1 MSSVWLVKNTEGSRI
16 AQHSSI
22 VGGSTAKRV
31 ISCPGSV
38 ALVQQM
44 PPKPSS
50 KYADEGTL
58 LHNVIAEILT
68 TDQAPEDYLGMVY
81 EGITLDQDL
90 IDAKLRPALDALN
103 DIDPDKTME
112 YAVEQVVGFGDLLPG
127 VFGSADLI
135 GRLGD
140 RAIVL
145 DWKFGS
151 GVAVDVE
158 ENAQAMFYAAAAMR
172 TPETAWAFE
181 GAAEIE
187 CIIVQPPSVKRWVTT
202 FDRIAQFERELLIAV
217 KAAQLPDAPLSSGD
231 HCRWCAAKPV
241 CPVMTGVVDRALK
254 NKLHAIDAA
263 QIGVYLKQAELLEAW
278 ISGVNELAY
287 QMLDEGLSVPGY
299 KLVPKRS
306 TRKWIDDE
314 AALSALER
322 LGLDAKELVETSVV
336 SPAKAEKL
344 LKKQKI
350 ALPADLVVSISTGN
364 TLTTEDDPRPAV
376 MQIGKQLAS
385 ALGKLV

>member
-1 MSSVWLVKNTEGSRI
+1 M
-16 AQHSSI
+16 AQHSNI

-31 ISCPGSV
+31 IACPGSV

-44 PPKPSS
+44 PAKPSS

-68 TDQAPEDYLGMVY
+68 SIRKPESYLGTTY

-90 IDAKLRPALDALN
+90 MDTKLKPALAALDA
-103 DIDPDKTME
+103 IDPDMDME
-112 YAVEQVVGFGDLLPG
+112 YVVENVVGFGDVLPD

-140 RAIVL
+140 RAIIL

-172 TPETAWAFE
+172 TEATKWAFE
-181 GAAEIE
+181 GATEIE

-202 FDRIAQFERELLIAV
+202 FDRIAQFERELLISV
-217 KAAQLPDAPLSSGD
+217 KTALRPDAPLASGD

-241 CPVMTGVVDRALK
+241 CPVMTGAVDRALK
-254 NKLHAIDAA
+254 NKLHALDASR
-263 QIGVYLKQAELLEAW
+263 IGEYLKMAELLEAW

-299 KLVPKRS
+299 KLVPKRA
-306 TRKWIDDE
+306 TRKWIDDDKAL
-314 AALSALER
+314 AALEG
-322 LGLDAKELVETSVV
+322 LGLPTTELVETSVI

-344 LKKQKI
+344 LKKQKLP
-350 ALPADLVVSISTGN
+350 LPAELVVAISTGN
-364 TLTTEDDPRPAV
+364 TLATEDDPRPAV
-376 MQIGKQLAS
+376 LRIGKQLSS
-385 ALGKLV
+385 ALGKMV

>member
-1 MSSVWLVKNTEGSRI
+1 M
-16 AQHSSI
+16 AQHSTI

-31 ISCPGSV
+31 MACPGSV
-38 ALVQQM
+38 KLVQQM

-58 LHNVIAEILT
+58 LHDVIADILT
-68 TDQAPEDYLGMVY
+68 TDRRPESYLGTVY
-81 EGITLDQDL
+81 EDITLDLDL
-90 IDAKLRPALDALN
+90 FDTKLRPALDALN
-103 DIDPDKTME
+103 EIDPNKEME
-112 YAVEQVVGFGDLLPG
+112 YAVEQVVGFDTALPG

-172 TPETAWAFE
+172 TPATMWAFQD
-181 GAAEIE
+181 ATEIE
-187 CIIVQPPSVKRWVTT
+187 CIIVQPPYVKRWVTT
-202 FDRIAQFERELLIAV
+202 PARIASFERELVLAV
-217 KAAQLPDAPLSSGD
+217 RGAMLPDAPLASGD

-241 CPVMTGVVDRALK
+241 CPLMTGAVDRALK

-299 KLVPKRS
+299 KLVPKRG

-314 AALSALER
+314 VALSALER
-322 LGLDAKELVETSVV
+322 LGLDKQELVETTVV

-350 ALPADLVVSISTGN
+350 ALPATLVVAISTGN
-364 TLTTEDDPRPAV
+364 TLATEDDPRPAV
-376 MQIGKQLAS
+376 VQIGKQLAA

>member
-1 MSSVWLVKNTEGSRI
+1 M
-16 AQHSSI
+16 AQHSTI
-22 VGGSTAKRV
+22 VGGSPAKRV
-31 ISCPGSV
+31 MACPGSV
-38 ALVQQM
+38 KLVQQM
-44 PPKPSS
+44 PEKPSS

-68 TDQAPEDYLGMVY
+68 TDRTPESYLGTVY

-103 DIDPDKTME
+103 EIDPNKEME
-112 YAVEQVVGFGDLLPG
+112 YAVEQVVGFDTALPG
-127 VFGSADLI
+127 VFGSADLL
-135 GRLGD
+135 GRLGN

-172 TPETAWAFE
+172 TPATMWAFQ
-181 GAAEIE
+181 GATEIE
-187 CIIVQPPSVKRWVTT
+187 CIIVQPPYVKRWVTYPS
-202 FDRIAQFERELLIAV
+202 RIASFERELVLAV
-217 KAAQLPDAPLSSGD
+217 RGAMLSDAPLSSGD

-241 CPVMTGVVDRALK
+241 CPLMTGAVDRALK
-254 NKLHAIDAA
+254 NKLRAIDAA

-314 AALSALER
+314 VALSALER
-322 LGLDAKELVETSVV
+322 LGLDAKELVETTVV

-350 ALPADLVVSISTGN
+350 PLPADLVVSISTGN
-364 TLTTEDDPRPAV
+364 TLATEDDPRPAV

-385 ALGKLV
+385 VLGKLV

>member
-1 MSSVWLVKNTEGSRI
+1 M
-16 AQHSSI
+16 AQHSTI

-31 ISCPGSV
+31 IACPGSV
-38 ALVQQM
+38 KLVQQM
-44 PPKPSS
+44 PEKPSS

-58 LHNVIAEILT
+58 LHDVIAEILT
-68 TDQAPEDYLGMVY
+68 TDRTPESYLGTVY
-81 EGITLDQDL
+81 EDITLDQDL

-103 DIDPDKTME
+103 EIDPNKEME
-112 YAVEQVVGFGDLLPG
+112 YAVEQVVGFDTALPG

-135 GRLGD
+135 GRLGN

-172 TPETAWAFE
+172 TPATMWAFQ
-181 GAAEIE
+181 GATEIE
-187 CIIVQPPSVKRWVTT
+187 CIIVQPPSVKRWVTYPS
-202 FDRIAQFERELLIAV
+202 RIAQFERELVLAV
-217 KAAQLPDAPLSSGD
+217 RGAMLPDAPLASGD

-241 CPVMTGVVDRALK
+241 CPVMTGAVDRALK
-254 NKLHAIDAA
+254 NKLHAIDAGR
-263 QIGVYLKQAELLEAW
+263 IGEYLKMAELLEAW

-299 KLVPKRS
+299 KLVPKRA

-314 AALSALER
+314 VALQALER
-322 LGLDAKELVETSVV
+322 LGLTTEELVETTVV

-344 LKKQKI
+344 LKKQK
-350 ALPADLVVSISTGN
+350 LPLPTTLVVAISTGN
-364 TLTTEDDPRPAV
+364 TLVPEDDPRPAAV
-376 MQIGKQLAS
+376 QIGRQLAA
-385 ALGKLV
+385 ALGNLV

>member
-1 MSSVWLVKNTEGSRI
+1 
-16 AQHSSI
+16 
-22 VGGSTAKRV
+22 
-31 ISCPGSV
+31 
-38 ALVQQM
+38 
-44 PPKPSS
+44 
-50 KYADEGTL
+50 
-58 LHNVIAEILT
+58 
-68 TDQAPEDYLGMVY
+68 
-81 EGITLDQDL
+81 L
-90 IDAKLRPALDALN
+90 IDAKLRPALDAL
-103 DIDPDKTME
+103 DEIDPDKEME
-112 YAVEQVVGFGDLLPG
+112 YAVEQVVGFGTALPG

-172 TPETAWAFE
+172 TPATMWAFQ
-181 GAAEIE
+181 GATEIE
-187 CIIVQPPSVKRWVTT
+187 CIIVQPPYVKRWVTT

-217 KAAQLPDAPLSSGD
+217 KTAQLPDAPLASGD
-231 HCRWCAAKPV
+231 HCRWCAAKPT
-241 CPVMTGVVDRALK
+241 CPVMTGAVDRALK

-314 AALSALER
+314 VALSALER
-322 LGLDAKELVETSVV
+322 LGLDAKELVETTVV

-344 LKKQKI
+344 LKKQKLP
-350 ALPADLVVSISTGN
+350 LPADLVVSISTGN
-364 TLTTEDDPRPAV
+364 TLATEDDPRPAV
-376 MQIGKQLAS
+376 VQIGKQLAA

>member
-1 MSSVWLVKNTEGSRI
+1 M

-68 TDQAPEDYLGMVY
+68 TDRAPESYLGTVY

-135 GRLGD
+135 GRRGD

-181 GAAEIE
+181 GATEIE

-231 HCRWCAAKPV
+231 HCRWCAAKPT
-241 CPVMTGVVDRALK
+241 CPLMTGAVDRALK
-254 NKLHAIDAA
+254 IKLHAIDAA

-314 AALSALER
+314 VALSALER

-350 ALPADLVVSISTGN
+350 ALPATLVVSISTGN
-364 TLTTEDDPRPAV
+364 TLATEDDPRPAV

>member
-1 MSSVWLVKNTEGSRI
+1 M

-31 ISCPGSV
+31 MACPGSV
-38 ALVQQM
+38 KLVQQM

-68 TDQAPEDYLGMVY
+68 TDRTPESYLGTVY

-103 DIDPDKTME
+103 EIDPNKEME
-112 YAVEQVVGFGDLLPG
+112 YAVEQVVGFDTALPG

-172 TPETAWAFE
+172 TPATMWAFQ
-181 GAAEIE
+181 GVTEIE
-187 CIIVQPPSVKRWVTT
+187 CIIVQPPSVKRWVTYPS
-202 FDRIAQFERELLIAV
+202 RIASFERELVLAV
-217 KAAQLPDAPLSSGD
+217 RGAMLSDAPLSSGD

-241 CPVMTGVVDRALK
+241 CPVMTGAVDRALK

-306 TRKWIDDE
+306 TRKWIDDDK
-314 AALSALER
+314 ALEALEA
-322 LGLDAKELVETSVV
+322 LGWPTRELVETTVI

-364 TLTTEDDPRPAV
+364 TLATEDDPRPAV

>member
-1 MSSVWLVKNTEGSRI
+1 M

-31 ISCPGSV
+31 MACPGSV
-38 ALVQQM
+38 KLVQQM

-68 TDQAPEDYLGMVY
+68 TDRTPESYLGTVY

-103 DIDPDKTME
+103 EIDPNKEME
-112 YAVEQVVGFGDLLPG
+112 YAVEQVVGFDTALPG

-135 GRLGD
+135 GRLGN

-172 TPETAWAFE
+172 TPATMWAFQ
-181 GAAEIE
+181 GVTEIE
-187 CIIVQPPSVKRWVTT
+187 CIIVQPPSVKRWVTYPS
-202 FDRIAQFERELLIAV
+202 RIASFERELILAV
-217 KAAQLPDAPLSSGD
+217 RGAMLSDAPLSSGD

-241 CPVMTGVVDRALK
+241 CPVMTGAVDRALK

-306 TRKWIDDE
+306 TRKWIDDDK
-314 AALSALER
+314 ALEALEA
-322 LGLDAKELVETSVV
+322 LGWPTRELVEMTVI

-364 TLTTEDDPRPAV
+364 TLATEDDPRPAV

>member
-1 MSSVWLVKNTEGSRI
+1 M
-16 AQHSSI
+16 AQHSTI

-31 ISCPGSV
+31 MACPGSV
-38 ALVQQM
+38 KLVQQM

-58 LHNVIAEILT
+58 LHDVIADILT
-68 TDQAPEDYLGMVY
+68 TDRRPESYLGTVY
-81 EGITLDQDL
+81 EDITLDLDL
-90 IDAKLRPALDALN
+90 FDTKLRPALDAL
-103 DIDPDKTME
+103 DEIDPDKEME
-112 YAVEQVVGFGDLLPG
+112 YAVEQVVGFGTALPG

-172 TPETAWAFE
+172 TPETAWAFQ
-181 GAAEIE
+181 GATEIE
-187 CIIVQPPSVKRWVTT
+187 CIIVQPPYVKRWLTT
-202 FDRIAQFERELLIAV
+202 PARIASFERELVLAV
-217 KAAQLPDAPLSSGD
+217 RGAMLPDAPLASGD

-241 CPVMTGVVDRALK
+241 CPLMTGAVDRALK

-314 AALSALER
+314 VALSALER
-322 LGLDAKELVETSVV
+322 LGLTTEELVETTVV

-344 LKKQKI
+344 LKKQKLP
-350 ALPADLVVSISTGN
+350 LPADLVVSISTGN
-364 TLTTEDDPRPAV
+364 TLATEDDPRPAV
-376 MQIGKQLAS
+376 VQIGKQLAA

>member
-1 MSSVWLVKNTEGSRI
+1 M
-16 AQHSSI
+16 AQHSTI

-68 TDQAPEDYLGMVY
+68 TDRTPESYLGTVY

-103 DIDPDKTME
+103 EIDPNKEME
-112 YAVEQVVGFGDLLPG
+112 YAVEQVVGFDTALPG

-172 TPETAWAFE
+172 TPATMWAFQ
-181 GAAEIE
+181 GVTEIE
-187 CIIVQPPSVKRWVTT
+187 CIIVQPPSVKRWVTYPS
-202 FDRIAQFERELLIAV
+202 RIASFERELVLAV
-217 KAAQLPDAPLSSGD
+217 RGAMLSDAPLSSGD

-241 CPVMTGVVDRALK
+241 CPVMTGAVDRALK

-306 TRKWIDDE
+306 TRKWIDDDK
-314 AALSALER
+314 ALEALEA
-322 LGLDAKELVETSVV
+322 LGWPTRELVETTVI

-364 TLTTEDDPRPAV
+364 TLATEDDPRPAV

>member
-1 MSSVWLVKNTEGSRI
+1 M
-16 AQHSSI
+16 AQHSTI

-31 ISCPGSV
+31 MACPGSV
-38 ALVQQM
+38 KLVQQM

-68 TDQAPEDYLGMVY
+68 TDRRPESYLGTVY

-103 DIDPDKTME
+103 EIDPNKEME
-112 YAVEQVVGFGDLLPG
+112 YAVEQVVGFDTALPG

-135 GRLGD
+135 GRLGN

-158 ENAQAMFYAAAAMR
+158 ENAQAMFYAVAAMR
-172 TPETAWAFE
+172 TPETAWAFQ
-181 GAAEIE
+181 GATEIE

-217 KAAQLPDAPLSSGD
+217 KTAQLPDAPLASGD

-241 CPVMTGVVDRALK
+241 CPVMTGAVDRALK
-254 NKLHAIDAA
+254 NKLHAIDAGR
-263 QIGVYLKQAELLEAW
+263 IGEYLKMAELLEAW

-314 AALSALER
+314 VALQALER
-322 LGLDAKELVETSVV
+322 LGLTTEELVETTVV

-344 LKKQKI
+344 LKKQKLSLPTTLVI
-350 ALPADLVVSISTGN
+350 AISTGN
-364 TLTTEDDPRPAV
+364 TLATEDDPRPAV
-376 MQIGKQLAS
+376 VQIGRQLAA

>member
-1 MSSVWLVKNTEGSRI
+1 MPRLGRARPADAE
-16 AQHSSI
+16 
-22 VGGSTAKRV
+22 RV
-31 ISCPGSV
+31 IACPGSV

-58 LHNVIAEILT
+58 LHNIIAEILT
-68 TDQAPEDYLGMVY
+68 TDRTPESYLGTVY
-81 EGITLDQDL
+81 ESITLDQDL
-90 IDAKLRPALDALN
+90 IDAKLRPALDAL
-103 DIDPDKTME
+103 DAIDPDKTME
-112 YAVEQVVGFGDLLPG
+112 FAVEQVVGFDTALPG

-151 GVAVDVE
+151 GVVVDVE

-172 TPETAWAFE
+172 TRDTRWAFE
-181 GAAEIE
+181 GATEIE

-217 KAAQLPDAPLSSGD
+217 KTAQLPDAALSSGD

-241 CPVMTGVVDRALK
+241 CPVMTGAVDRALK

-287 QMLDEGLSVPGY
+287 QMLDEGLPVPGY

-314 AALSALER
+314 VALSALER

-350 ALPADLVVSISTGN
+350 PLPADLVVSISTGN
-364 TLTTEDDPRPAV
+364 TFATEDDPRPAV

>member
-1 MSSVWLVKNTEGSRI
+1 M

-68 TDQAPEDYLGMVY
+68 TDRTPESYLGTVY

-103 DIDPDKTME
+103 DIDPDKTMD
-112 YAVEQVVGFGDLLPG
+112 YMVEQVVGFGDRLPG

-172 TPETAWAFE
+172 TEATAWAFE
-181 GAAEIE
+181 GATEIE
-187 CIIVQPPSVKRWVTT
+187 CIIVQPPSVKRWVTP

-217 KAAQLPDAPLSSGD
+217 KTAQLPDAPLSFGD

-241 CPVMTGVVDRALK
+241 CPQMTGAVERALQTT
-254 NKLHAIDAA
+254 IDNLDPPTIAT
-263 QIGVYLKQAELLEAW
+263 YLKNADMLEQWITDLRALALQLLE
-278 ISGVNELAY
+278 SGAKLP
-287 QMLDEGLSVPGY
+287 DY
-299 KLVPKRS
+299 KLVAKRAIRS
-306 TRKWIDDE
+306 WTDE
-314 AALSALER
+314 DKAKVALFAF
-322 LGLDAKELVETSVV
+322 GLTESEVLETSVI
-336 SPAKAEKL
+336 SPAKAEKA
-344 LKKQKI
+344 LKKRKQ
-350 ALPADLVVSISTGN
+350 ALPGDLVVAISSGN
-364 TLTTEDDPRPAV
+364 TLASADDPRPEV
-376 MQIGKQLAS
+376 MLLGKQLAK
-385 ALGKLV
+385 AMEKLQ

>member
-1 MSSVWLVKNTEGSRI
+1 M
-16 AQHSSI
+16 AQHSTI

-31 ISCPGSV
+31 MACPGSV
-38 ALVQQM
+38 KLVQQM
-44 PPKPSS
+44 PEKPSS

-68 TDQAPEDYLGMVY
+68 TDRTPESYLGTVY
-81 EGITLDQDL
+81 EGITLDRDL

-103 DIDPDKTME
+103 DIDPNKEME
-112 YAVEQVVGFGDLLPG
+112 YAVEQVVGFDTALPG

-135 GRLGD
+135 GRLGN

-172 TPETAWAFE
+172 TPATMWAFQ
-181 GAAEIE
+181 GATEIE
-187 CIIVQPPSVKRWVTT
+187 CIIVQPPSVKRWVTYPS
-202 FDRIAQFERELLIAV
+202 RIASFELELVLAV
-217 KAAQLPDAPLSSGD
+217 RGAMLSDAPLSSGD
-231 HCRWCAAKPV
+231 HCRWCAAKPI
-241 CPVMTGVVDRALK
+241 CPVMTGAVDRALK

-314 AALSALER
+314 VALEALEA
-322 LGLDAKELVETSVV
+322 LGWPTRGLVEMTVI

-344 LKKQKI
+344 LKKQKLP
-350 ALPADLVVSISTGN
+350 LPADLVVSISTGN
-364 TLTTEDDPRPAV
+364 TLVTEDDPRPAV

>member
-1 MSSVWLVKNTEGSRI
+1 M
-16 AQHSSI
+16 AQHSTI

-31 ISCPGSV
+31 MACPGSV
-38 ALVQQM
+38 KLVQQM
-44 PPKPSS
+44 PEKPSS

-68 TDQAPEDYLGMVY
+68 TDRTPESYLGTVY

-103 DIDPDKTME
+103 EIDPNKEME
-112 YAVEQVVGFGDLLPG
+112 YAVEQVVGFDTALPG

-135 GRLGD
+135 GRLGN

-172 TPETAWAFE
+172 TPATMWAFQ
-181 GAAEIE
+181 GVTEIE
-187 CIIVQPPSVKRWVTT
+187 CIIVQPPSVKRWVTYPS
-202 FDRIAQFERELLIAV
+202 RIASFERELVLAV
-217 KAAQLPDAPLSSGD
+217 RGAMLSDAPLSSGD
-231 HCRWCAAKPV
+231 HCRWCAAKPI
-241 CPVMTGVVDRALK
+241 CPVMTGAVDRALK

-314 AALSALER
+314 VALQALER
-322 LGLDAKELVETSVV
+322 LGLTTEELVETTVV

-344 LKKQKI
+344 LKKQKLP
-350 ALPADLVVSISTGN
+350 LPADLVVSISTGN
-364 TLTTEDDPRPAV
+364 TLATEDDPRPAV
-376 MQIGKQLAS
+376 VQIGKQLAS

>member
-1 MSSVWLVKNTEGSRI
+1 M

-31 ISCPGSV
+31 MACPGSV
-38 ALVQQM
+38 KLVQQL

-68 TDQAPEDYLGMVY
+68 TDRTPESYLGTIY

-103 DIDPDKTME
+103 EIDPNKEME
-112 YAVEQVVGFGDLLPG
+112 YAVEQVVGFDTALPG

-135 GRLGD
+135 GRLGN

-172 TPETAWAFE
+172 TPATMWAFQ
-181 GAAEIE
+181 GATEIE
-187 CIIVQPPSVKRWVTT
+187 CIIVQPPSVKRWVTYPS
-202 FDRIAQFERELLIAV
+202 RIASFERELILAV
-217 KAAQLPDAPLSSGD
+217 RGAMLSDAPLSSGD
-231 HCRWCAAKPV
+231 HCRWCAAKPI
-241 CPVMTGVVDRALK
+241 CPVMTGAVDRALK

-306 TRKWIDDE
+306 TRKWINDE
-314 AALSALER
+314 VALSALER
-322 LGLDAKELVETSVV
+322 LGLDAKELVETTVV

-344 LKKQKI
+344 LKKQKLP
-350 ALPADLVVSISTGN
+350 LPADLVVSISTGN
-364 TLTTEDDPRPAV
+364 TLATEDDPRPAV